1 MGATLTNKRLY
12 LQVNLII
19 LSMKHT
25 FIEEIEL
32 GSKNALV
39 KKNIIRYYINNGDN
53 SLAELGKEMDLSIP
67 TVTKMVSELI
77 EEGFVVDFG
86 KQETNGGRRPNIYG
100 VNPDSGYFV
109 GVDIKH
115 FRINIALIN
124 FKGEMIESKLSI
136 PFSYENTQDSFEKL
150 CVIINDFI
158 DHLSVPKPKILSTGI
173 NMSGRINAETGHSYS
188 LYFFSE
194 RPLTEIFQERI
205 GMHVTIDN
213 DSRSMAYGEFMNG
226 VVNAEKNILFVNVS
240 WGLGLGII
248 IDGRL
253 YYGKS
258 GFSGEFGHLSVFDN
272 EIICHCGKKGCL
284 ETQAS
289 GSFIHRRFLEKIAE
303 GNTSIL
309 QKRILKGH
317 TITQEDII
325 DSALKEDM
333 LAIELIEEVGN
344 NLGKQIAGLINLFN
358 PELVIIGGV
367 VALTGDYLLLP
378 IKSAVKKYSLNLV
391 SKDTSIKLSKLGD
404 KAGVIGACMLAR
416 SKMLGM
422 I

>member
-1 MGATLTNKRLY
+1 
-12 LQVNLII
+12 
-19 LSMKHT
+19 MKHT

-32 GSKNALV
+32 GSKNALL
-39 KKNIIRYYINNGDN
+39 KINIIRYYINNGEN
-53 SLAELGKEMDLSIP
+53 TLADLGKEMDLSVP
-67 TVTKMVSELI
+67 TVTKLVSELI

-109 GVDIKH
+109 GVDIKR
-115 FRINIALIN
+115 FRINIGLIN
-124 FKGEMIESKLSI
+124 FKGDMVESKLSI
-136 PFSYENTQDSFEKL
+136 PFSYENTQDSFDKL
-150 CVIINDFI
+150 CQIINDFV
-158 DHLSVPKPKILSTGI
+158 DHLSIPKPKILSAGI
-173 NMSGRINAETGHSYS
+173 NISGRVNTETGHSYS
-188 LYFFSE
+188 IYFFSE
-194 RPLTEIFQERI
+194 KPLSEIFQERL

-213 DSRSMAYGEFMNG
+213 DSRSMAYGEFMSG
-226 VVNAEKNILFVNVS
+226 VVTGEKNVLFINVS

-248 IDGRL
+248 TDGKL

-258 GFSGEFGHLSVFDN
+258 GFSGEFGHLNTFDN
-272 EIICHCGKKGCL
+272 DIICHCGKKGCL

-303 GNTSIL
+303 GNTSML
-309 QKRILKGH
+309 EKRIHKGE
-317 TITQEDII
+317 TIIQEDILEA
-325 DSALKEDM
+325 ALKEDM

-344 NLGKQIAGLINLFN
+344 TLGKHIAGLINLFN

-378 IKSAVKKYSLNLV
+378 IKSAIKKYSLNLV

-404 KAGVIGACMLAR
+404 KAGVVGACMLAR
-416 SKMLGM
+416 SKMLGL

>member
-1 MGATLTNKRLY
+1 
-12 LQVNLII
+12 
-19 LSMKHT
+19 MKHT

-32 GSKNALV
+32 GSKNALL
-39 KKNIIRYYINNGDN
+39 KINIIRYYINNGEN
-53 SLAELGKEMDLSIP
+53 TLADLGKEMDLSVP
-67 TVTKMVSELI
+67 TVTKLVSELI

-109 GVDIKH
+109 GVDIKR
-115 FRINIALIN
+115 FRINIGLIN
-124 FKGEMIESKLSI
+124 FKGDMVESKLSI
-136 PFSYENTQDSFEKL
+136 PFSYENTQDSFDKL
-150 CVIINDFI
+150 CQIINDFV
-158 DHLSVPKPKILSTGI
+158 DHLSIPKPKILSAGI
-173 NMSGRINAETGHSYS
+173 NISGRVNTETGHSYS
-188 LYFFSE
+188 IYFFSE
-194 RPLTEIFQERI
+194 KPLSEIFQERL

-213 DSRSMAYGEFMNG
+213 DSRSMAYGEFMSG
-226 VVNAEKNILFVNVS
+226 VVTGEKNVLFINVS

-248 IDGRL
+248 TDGKL

-258 GFSGEFGHLSVFDN
+258 GFSGEFGHLNAFDN
-272 EIICHCGKKGCL
+272 DIICHCGKKGCL

-303 GNTSIL
+303 GNTSML
-309 QKRILKGH
+309 EKRIHKGE
-317 TITQEDII
+317 TIIQEDILEA
-325 DSALKEDM
+325 ALKEDM

-344 NLGKQIAGLINLFN
+344 TLGKHIAGLINLFN
-358 PELVIIGGV
+358 LELVIIGGV

-378 IKSAVKKYSLNLV
+378 IKSAIKKYSLNLV

-404 KAGVIGACMLAR
+404 KAGVVGACMLAR
-416 SKMLGM
+416 SKMLGL